1 MHFVKF
7 ILAIAGFLVVQS
19 FCPIAGLIILGVVL
33 WKLTEN

>member
-7 ILAIAGFLVVQS
+7 ILAVAGFLVVQS

-33 WKLTEN
+33 WQLTKD